1 MSPLLRGS
9 DCLPESPPY
18 ACSSLPHA
26 NGSTGQCNTTQSGTV
41 LAHPVCQGYGYC
53 RMYAALFLS
62 FLSLPLS
69 FLPLSLSLSPLSF
82 LFSLSLSL
90 FLSLPL
96 SSSLFLSLPLS
107 SSLLTLLSLPL
118 FSLLSLVFP
127 SLFSLSSLFTLTS
140 LSLHLKNDPI
150 MDCPVTSHPRLHYAW
165 PLFYCA
171 DCDQFSDSHS
181 TSGVLALS
189 RAGPGKSGSWSHL
202 AFEICAE
209 HALCGRAHARGPANI
224 RRRSGPRSRS
234 SCRRAGVMT
243 RWMSTGRALCHTAP
257 YAPLG
262 AAAFAAASADA
273 ACSASRFFSAS
284 FAQ

>member
-1 MSPLLRGS
+1 MATAGCTLLSSSPF
-9 DCLPESPPY
+9 
-18 ACSSLPHA
+18 SLFPFPF
-26 NGSTGQCNTTQSGTV
+26 S
-41 LAHPVCQGYGYC
+41 
-53 RMYAALFLS
+53 
-62 FLSLPLS
+62 
-69 FLPLSLSLSPLSF
+69 LSLSLSPLSF

-90 FLSLPL
+90 SLSLPL

-243 RWMSTGRALCHTAP
+243 RWMSMGRASRVCHTAP